1 MLRTLTSLLC
11 AVLLMA
17 CAAAPAPP
25 AALPSLQP
33 LAPAALGASRR
44 SRQIVHAAFGEREA
58 TLQCVLSVDAQRVG
72 VIGLTASGQ
81 RLFGLDYDGSRS
93 TVDAGSLLPTQIP
106 PERLLT
112 DLQLVYWPLAAW
124 QAATAGGD
132 WRVSESVPGT
142 RRLHHRER
150 LVAEVH
156 YAGGD
161 PWNGRVWLSN
171 FQFGYALTVDAQPL
185 P

>member
-1 MLRTLTSLLC
+1 MYRLLTCLLC
-11 AVLLMA
+11 AALLQA
-17 CAAAPAPP
+17 CALAPAPP
-25 AALPSLQP
+25 ASLPLLQSLS
-33 LAPAALGASRR
+33 PAALGQSRR

-58 TLQCVLSVDAQRVG
+58 TLQCVLSVDAQRIG
-72 VIGLTASGQ
+72 VIGLTATGQ

-93 TVDAGSLLPTQIP
+93 TVDASAMLPAQIP

-124 QAATAGGD
+124 QAATAGSA
-132 WRVSESVPGT
+132 WRVSETVPGT
-142 RRLHHRER
+142 RRLHYHER